1 MTSHGAAADRDI
13 VVVGGGL
20 AGLACAAGLGKR
32 GWKVTLLESR
42 NRLGGRASSFRDA
55 QTGEW
60 LDNCQHVSLGCC
72 TNFTRFCEL
81 VGIADLF
88 HREDELIFIGPRGTR
103 HVFAA
108 SALPAPLHLAPAF
121 ARLSY
126 LSWSDRW
133 HLSRGLR
140 ALAGTS
146 PERLVGVPF
155 DRWLAEHHQPA
166 RVIELFWHVVLVSA
180 LSETVDRLDAAHAR
194 KVFVDA
200 FLTHRAGWEVW
211 LPTVPLERLYGE
223 ELLGW
228 LGRHGVEVRLNAGVR
243 ALAPDSAGLRL
254 SLRDGTNRTA
264 ARVVLAV
271 PSHLVPELAPDLAPQ
286 WSAEEGPGQIETAPI
301 SSVHLWYDRE
311 ITPDRHVTFVGQTSQ
326 WLFNRERIQGR
337 PAVREDLASAGGA
350 TGEIAGTGS
359 ARGGASGWY
368 GQVVISAS
376 HQAAARPAQE
386 TIDTVTAELARLLPG
401 ARAARLLRAR
411 MVTEHRAVIAVLPG
425 ADRHRPEV
433 RTEVPGLYLAGDWV
447 RTGWPSTME
456 GAVRSGWL
464 AAEAVLED
472 VGAGERLV
480 AGDLPV
486 SRLSKWLLRL

>member
-1 MTSHGAAADRDI
+1 MTGEGSAGERDI
-13 VVVGGGL
+13 LVVGGGL
-20 AGLACAAGLGKR
+20 AGLACAAALGAR
-32 GWKVTLLESR
+32 GWTVTLLESR

-72 TNFTRFCEL
+72 TNFTRFCQM

-88 HREDELIFIGPRGTR
+88 HREDELIFIGPEGTR

-108 SALPAPLHLAPAF
+108 SSFPAPLHLAPAF

-126 LSWSDRW
+126 LSWGDRW

-140 ALAGTS
+140 ALAGTPS
-146 PERLVGVPF
+146 ERLEGLPF
-155 DRWLAEHHQPA
+155 DRWLADQHQPP

-211 LPTVPLERLYGE
+211 LPTVPLERLYGG

-228 LGRHGVEVRLNAGVR
+228 LAGHGVAVRLNAGVR
-243 ALAPDSAGLRL
+243 TLARGQEGVQVT
-254 SLRDGTNRTA
+254 LRDGTTCRA
-264 ARVVLAV
+264 SRVVLAV
-271 PSHLVPELAPDLAPQ
+271 PSHLVPDLAPELAPR
-286 WSAEEGPGQIETAPI
+286 WSAVEGPGQIETAPI

-337 PAVREDLASAGGA
+337 PVGPEESAAGG
-350 TGEIAGTGS
+350 GEERS
-359 ARGGASGWY
+359 SSGWY

-376 HQAAARPAQE
+376 HHAAARPAQE
-386 TIDTVTAELARLLPG
+386 TIDTVAGELARLLPG
-401 ARAARLLRAR
+401 ARSARLLRAR

-425 ADRHRPEV
+425 ADRHRPGV
-433 RTEVPGLYLAGDWV
+433 RTDVPGLYLAGDWV

-472 VGAGERLV
+472 AGTGERLL
-480 AGDLPV
+480 AEDLPV

>member
-1 MTSHGAAADRDI
+1 MTGNGLAGERDI
-13 VVVGGGL
+13 LVVGGGL
-20 AGLACAAGLGKR
+20 AGLACAAALGSR
-32 GWKVTLLESR
+32 GWQVTLLESR
-42 NRLGGRASSFRDA
+42 NRLGGRASSFRDG

-72 TNFTRFCEL
+72 TNFTRFCQL

-88 HREDELIFIGPRGTR
+88 HREDELIFIGPEGTR

-140 ALAGTS
+140 ALAGTPS
-146 PERLVGVPF
+146 ERLVGLPF
-155 DRWLAEHHQPA
+155 DRWLAEQRQPP

-211 LPTVPLERLYGE
+211 LPTVPLERLYGG
-223 ELLGW
+223 ELQGW
-228 LGRHGVEVRLNAGVR
+228 LAGQGVEVRLNAGVR
-243 ALAPDSAGLRL
+243 ALEPDAAGLRV
-254 SLRDGTNRTA
+254 SLRDGSTCRA
-264 ARVVLAV
+264 SRVVLAV
-271 PSHLVPELAPDLAPQ
+271 PSHLVPEVAPDLAPR
-286 WSAEEGPGQIETAPI
+286 WSAQEGPGQIETAPI

-337 PAVREDLASAGGA
+337 PVVPEDFPAGGSAGGS
-350 TGEIAGTGS
+350 T
-359 ARGGASGWY
+359 SGWY

-472 VGAGERLV
+472 VGAGERLL

-486 SRLSKWLLRL
+486 SSLSKWLLRL

>member
-1 MTSHGAAADRDI
+1 MTGEGSAGERDI
-13 VVVGGGL
+13 LVVGGGL
-20 AGLACAAGLGKR
+20 AGLACAAALGAR
-32 GWKVTLLESR
+32 GWTVTLLESR

-72 TNFTRFCEL
+72 TNFTRFCQM

-88 HREDELIFIGPRGTR
+88 HREDELIFIGPEGTR

-108 SALPAPLHLAPAF
+108 SSLPAPLHLTPAF

-140 ALAGTS
+140 ALAGTPS
-146 PERLVGVPF
+146 ERLEGLPF
-155 DRWLAEHHQPA
+155 DRWLADQHQPP

-211 LPTVPLERLYGE
+211 LPTVPLERLYGG

-228 LGRHGVEVRLNAGVR
+228 LAGHGVAVRLNAGVR
-243 ALAPDSAGLRL
+243 TLARGQEGVQVT
-254 SLRDGTNRTA
+254 LRDGTTCRA
-264 ARVVLAV
+264 SRVVLAV
-271 PSHLVPELAPDLAPQ
+271 PSHLVPDLAPELAPR
-286 WSAEEGPGQIETAPI
+286 WSAVEGPGQIETAPI

-337 PAVREDLASAGGA
+337 PVGPEESAAGG
-350 TGEIAGTGS
+350 GEERS
-359 ARGGASGWY
+359 SSGWY

-376 HQAAARPAQE
+376 HHAAARPAQE
-386 TIDTVTAELARLLPG
+386 TIDTVAGELARLLPG
-401 ARAARLLRAR
+401 ARSARLLRAR

-425 ADRHRPEV
+425 ADRHRPGV
-433 RTEVPGLYLAGDWV
+433 RTDVPGLYLAGDWV
-447 RTGWPSTME
+447 QTGWPSTME

-472 VGAGERLV
+472 AGTGERLL
-480 AGDLPV
+480 AEDLPV

>member
-1 MTSHGAAADRDI
+1 MTGDLAAADRNV

-72 TNFTRFCEL
+72 TNFTQFCEL
-81 VGIADLF
+81 VGIADHF
-88 HREDELIFIGPRGTR
+88 HREDELVFIGPQGTR

-108 SALPAPLHLAPAF
+108 SSLPAPLHLAPAF

-146 PERLVGVPF
+146 AERLEGLPF
-155 DRWLAEHHQPA
+155 DRWLAEHHQPP

-243 ALAPDSAGLRL
+243 AIASDSTGLQV
-254 SLRDGTNRTA
+254 SLRDGTTHTA
-264 ARVVLAV
+264 SRVVLAV
-271 PSHLVPELAPDLAPQ
+271 PSHLVPEMVPALGPQ
-286 WSAEEGPGQIETAPI
+286 WSAAEGPGQIETAPI

-311 ITPDRHVTFVGQTSQ
+311 ITADRHVTFVGQTSQ

-337 PAVREDLASAGGA
+337 PALLPESAAGG
-350 TGEIAGTGS
+350 GAG
-359 ARGGASGWY
+359 GGPSGWY

-376 HQAAARPAQE
+376 HHAAARPAQE

-401 ARAARLLRAR
+401 ARAARLLRSR

-425 ADRHRPEV
+425 ADRHRPDV
-433 RTEVPGLYLAGDWV
+433 RTAVPGLYLAGDWV

-464 AAEAVLED
+464 AAEAVLDD

-480 AGDLPV
+480 ARDLPV

>member
-1 MTSHGAAADRDI
+1 MTGDGSAGDRDI
-13 VVVGGGL
+13 LVVGGGL
-20 AGLACAAGLGKR
+20 AGLACAAALGAR
-32 GWKVTLLESR
+32 GWGVTLLESR

-72 TNFTRFCEL
+72 TNFSRFCQM

-88 HREDELIFIGPRGTR
+88 HREDELIFIGPEGTR

-133 HLSRGLR
+133 YLSQGLR
-140 ALAGTS
+140 ALAGTPS
-146 PERLVGVPF
+146 GRLEGLPF
-155 DRWLAEHHQPA
+155 DRWLADHHQPP

-228 LGRHGVEVRLNAGVR
+228 LAGHGVTVRLNAGVR
-243 ALAPDSAGLRL
+243 TVASGPEGLQVT
-254 SLRDGTNRTA
+254 LRDGNTCRA
-264 ARVVLAV
+264 SRVVLAV
-271 PSHLVPELAPDLAPQ
+271 PSHLVPDLAPDLAPL
-286 WSAEEGPGQIETAPI
+286 WSAAEGPGQIETAPI

-337 PAVREDLASAGGA
+337 PVGQAESAIERIEKQGP
-350 TGEIAGTGS
+350 
-359 ARGGASGWY
+359 SGWY

-386 TIDTVTAELARLLPG
+386 TIDTVTGELARLLPG
-401 ARAARLLRAR
+401 ARDARLLRAR

-425 ADRHRPEV
+425 ADRHRPGV
-433 RTEVPGLYLAGDWV
+433 RTDVPGLYLAGDWV
-447 RTGWPSTME
+447 QTGWPSTME

-472 VGAGERLV
+472 AGSAERLLT
-480 AGDLPV
+480 GDLPV

>member
-1 MTSHGAAADRDI
+1 MTGEGSAGARDI
-13 VVVGGGL
+13 LGVGGGL
-20 AGLACAAGLGKR
+20 AGLACAAALGAR
-32 GWKVTLLESR
+32 GWTVTLLESR

-72 TNFTRFCEL
+72 TNFTRFCQM

-88 HREDELIFIGPRGTR
+88 HREDELIFIGPEGTR

-108 SALPAPLHLAPAF
+108 SSFPAPLHLAPAF

-140 ALAGTS
+140 ALAGTPS
-146 PERLVGVPF
+146 ERLEGLPF
-155 DRWLAEHHQPA
+155 DRWLADQHQPP

-211 LPTVPLERLYGE
+211 LPTVPLERLYGG

-228 LGRHGVEVRLNAGVR
+228 LAGHGVAVRLNAGVR
-243 ALAPDSAGLRL
+243 TLARGQEGVQVT
-254 SLRDGTNRTA
+254 LRDGTTCRA
-264 ARVVLAV
+264 SRVVLAV
-271 PSHLVPELAPDLAPQ
+271 PSHLVPDLAPELAPR
-286 WSAEEGPGQIETAPI
+286 WSAVEGPGQIETAPI

-337 PAVREDLASAGGA
+337 PVGPEESAAGG
-350 TGEIAGTGS
+350 GEERS
-359 ARGGASGWY
+359 SSGWY

-376 HQAAARPAQE
+376 HHAAARPAQE
-386 TIDTVTAELARLLPG
+386 TIDTVAGELARLLPG
-401 ARAARLLRAR
+401 ARSARLLRAR

-425 ADRHRPEV
+425 ADRHRPGV
-433 RTEVPGLYLAGDWV
+433 RTDVPGLYLAGDWV
-447 RTGWPSTME
+447 QTGWPSTME

-472 VGAGERLV
+472 AGTGERLL
-480 AGDLPV
+480 AEDLPV

>member
-1 MTSHGAAADRDI
+1 MTGEGSAGERDI
-13 VVVGGGL
+13 LVVGGGL
-20 AGLACAAGLGKR
+20 AGLACAAALGAR
-32 GWKVTLLESR
+32 GWTVTLLESR

-72 TNFTRFCEL
+72 TNFTRFCQM

-88 HREDELIFIGPRGTR
+88 HREDELIFIGPEGTR

-108 SALPAPLHLAPAF
+108 SSFPAPLHLAPAF

-140 ALAGTS
+140 ALAGTPS
-146 PERLVGVPF
+146 ERLEGLPF
-155 DRWLAEHHQPA
+155 DRWLADQHQPP

-211 LPTVPLERLYGE
+211 LPTVPLERLYGG

-228 LGRHGVEVRLNAGVR
+228 LAGHGVAVRLNAGVR
-243 ALAPDSAGLRL
+243 TLARGQEGVQVT
-254 SLRDGTNRTA
+254 LRDGTTCRA
-264 ARVVLAV
+264 SRVVLAV
-271 PSHLVPELAPDLAPQ
+271 PSHLVPDLAPELAPR
-286 WSAEEGPGQIETAPI
+286 WSAVEGPGQIETAPI

-337 PAVREDLASAGGA
+337 PVGPEESAAGG
-350 TGEIAGTGS
+350 GEERS
-359 ARGGASGWY
+359 SSGWY

-376 HQAAARPAQE
+376 HHAAARPAQE
-386 TIDTVTAELARLLPG
+386 TIDTVAGELARLLPG
-401 ARAARLLRAR
+401 ARSARLLRAR

-425 ADRHRPEV
+425 ADRHRPGV
-433 RTEVPGLYLAGDWV
+433 RTDVPGLYLAGDWV
-447 RTGWPSTME
+447 QTGWPSTME

-472 VGAGERLV
+472 AGTGERLL
-480 AGDLPV
+480 AEDLPV

>member
-1 MTSHGAAADRDI
+1 MTGEGSAGERDI
-13 VVVGGGL
+13 LVVGGGL
-20 AGLACAAGLGKR
+20 AGLACAAALGAR
-32 GWKVTLLESR
+32 GWTVTLLESR

-72 TNFTRFCEL
+72 TNFTRFCQM

-88 HREDELIFIGPRGTR
+88 HREDELIFIGPEGTR

-108 SALPAPLHLAPAF
+108 SAFPAPLHLAPAF

-140 ALAGTS
+140 ALAGTPS
-146 PERLVGVPF
+146 ERLEGLPF
-155 DRWLAEHHQPA
+155 DRWLADQHQPP

-211 LPTVPLERLYGE
+211 LPTVPLERLYGG

-228 LGRHGVEVRLNAGVR
+228 LAGHGVAVRLNAGVR
-243 ALAPDSAGLRL
+243 TLARGQEGVQVT
-254 SLRDGTNRTA
+254 LRDGTTCRA
-264 ARVVLAV
+264 SRVVLAV
-271 PSHLVPELAPDLAPQ
+271 PSHLVPDLAPELAPR
-286 WSAEEGPGQIETAPI
+286 WSAVEGPGQIETAPI

-337 PAVREDLASAGGA
+337 PVGPEESAAGG
-350 TGEIAGTGS
+350 GEERS
-359 ARGGASGWY
+359 SSGWY

-376 HQAAARPAQE
+376 HHAAARPAQE
-386 TIDTVTAELARLLPG
+386 TIDTVAGELARLLPG
-401 ARAARLLRAR
+401 ARSARLLRAR

-425 ADRHRPEV
+425 ADRHRPGV
-433 RTEVPGLYLAGDWV
+433 RTDVPGLYLAGDWV
-447 RTGWPSTME
+447 QTGWPSTME

-464 AAEAVLED
+464 AAEAVLEAA
-472 VGAGERLV
+472 GTGERLL
-480 AGDLPV
+480 AEDLPV

>member
-1 MTSHGAAADRDI
+1 MTGEGSAGERDI
-13 VVVGGGL
+13 LVVGGGL
-20 AGLACAAGLGKR
+20 AGLACAAALGAR
-32 GWKVTLLESR
+32 GWTVTLLESR

-72 TNFTRFCEL
+72 TNFTRFCQL

-88 HREDELIFIGPRGTR
+88 HREDELIFIGPEGTR

-108 SALPAPLHLAPAF
+108 SSFPAPLHLAPAF

-140 ALAGTS
+140 ALAGTPS
-146 PERLVGVPF
+146 ERLEGLPF
-155 DRWLAEHHQPA
+155 DRWLADQHQPP

-211 LPTVPLERLYGE
+211 LPTVPLERLYGG

-228 LGRHGVEVRLNAGVR
+228 LAGHGVALRLNAGVR
-243 ALAPDSAGLRL
+243 TLARGQEGVQVT
-254 SLRDGTNRTA
+254 LRDGTTCRA
-264 ARVVLAV
+264 SRVVLAV
-271 PSHLVPELAPDLAPQ
+271 PSHLVPDLAPELAPR
-286 WSAEEGPGQIETAPI
+286 WSAVEGPGQIETAPI

-337 PAVREDLASAGGA
+337 PVGPEESAAGG
-350 TGEIAGTGS
+350 GEERS
-359 ARGGASGWY
+359 SSGWY

-376 HQAAARPAQE
+376 HHAAARPAQE
-386 TIDTVTAELARLLPG
+386 TIDTVAGELARLLPG
-401 ARAARLLRAR
+401 ARSARLLRAR

-425 ADRHRPEV
+425 ADRHRPGV
-433 RTEVPGLYLAGDWV
+433 RTDVPGLYLAGDWV
-447 RTGWPSTME
+447 QTGWPSTME

-472 VGAGERLV
+472 AGTGERLL
-480 AGDLPV
+480 AEDLPV

>member
-1 MTSHGAAADRDI
+1 MTGEGSAGERDI
-13 VVVGGGL
+13 LVVGVGL
-20 AGLACAAGLGKR
+20 AGLACAAALGAR
-32 GWKVTLLESR
+32 GWTVTLLESR

-72 TNFTRFCEL
+72 TNFTRFCQM

-88 HREDELIFIGPRGTR
+88 HREDELIFIGPEGTR

-108 SALPAPLHLAPAF
+108 SSFPAPLHLAPAF

-140 ALAGTS
+140 ALAGTPS
-146 PERLVGVPF
+146 ERLEGLPF
-155 DRWLAEHHQPA
+155 DRWLADQHQPP

-211 LPTVPLERLYGE
+211 LPTVPLERLYGG

-228 LGRHGVEVRLNAGVR
+228 LAGHGVAVRLNAGVR
-243 ALAPDSAGLRL
+243 TLARGQEGVQVT
-254 SLRDGTNRTA
+254 LRDGTTCRA
-264 ARVVLAV
+264 SRVVLAV
-271 PSHLVPELAPDLAPQ
+271 PSHLVPDLAPELAPR
-286 WSAEEGPGQIETAPI
+286 WSAVEGPGQIETAPI

-337 PAVREDLASAGGA
+337 PVGPEESAAGG
-350 TGEIAGTGS
+350 GEERS
-359 ARGGASGWY
+359 SSGWY

-376 HQAAARPAQE
+376 HHAAARPAQE
-386 TIDTVTAELARLLPG
+386 TIDTVAGELARLLPG
-401 ARAARLLRAR
+401 ARSARLLRAR

-425 ADRHRPEV
+425 ADRHRPGV
-433 RTEVPGLYLAGDWV
+433 RTDVPGLYLAGDWV
-447 RTGWPSTME
+447 QTGWPSTME

-472 VGAGERLV
+472 AGTGERLL
-480 AGDLPV
+480 AEDLPV

>member
-1 MTSHGAAADRDI
+1 MTGEGSAGERDI
-13 VVVGGGL
+13 LVVGGGL
-20 AGLACAAGLGKR
+20 AGLACAAALGAR
-32 GWKVTLLESR
+32 GWTVTLLESR

-72 TNFTRFCEL
+72 TNFTRFCQM

-88 HREDELIFIGPRGTR
+88 HREDELIFIGPEGTR

-108 SALPAPLHLAPAF
+108 SSFPAPLHLAPAF

-146 PERLVGVPF
+146 SERLEGLPF
-155 DRWLAEHHQPA
+155 DRWLADQHQPP

-211 LPTVPLERLYGE
+211 LPTVPLERLYGG

-228 LGRHGVEVRLNAGVR
+228 LAGHGVAVRLNAGVR
-243 ALAPDSAGLRL
+243 TLARGQEGVQVT
-254 SLRDGTNRTA
+254 LRDGTTCRA
-264 ARVVLAV
+264 SRVVLAV
-271 PSHLVPELAPDLAPQ
+271 PSHLVPDLAPELAPR
-286 WSAEEGPGQIETAPI
+286 WSAVEGPGQIETAPI

-337 PAVREDLASAGGA
+337 PVGPEESAAGG
-350 TGEIAGTGS
+350 GEERS
-359 ARGGASGWY
+359 SSGWY

-376 HQAAARPAQE
+376 HHAAARPAQE
-386 TIDTVTAELARLLPG
+386 TIDTVAGELARLLPG
-401 ARAARLLRAR
+401 ARSARLLRAR

-425 ADRHRPEV
+425 ADRHRPGV
-433 RTEVPGLYLAGDWV
+433 RTDVPGLYLAGDWV
-447 RTGWPSTME
+447 QTGWPSTME

-472 VGAGERLV
+472 AGTGERLL
-480 AGDLPV
+480 AEDLPV

>member
-1 MTSHGAAADRDI
+1 MTGNRPAVDCD
-13 VVVGGGL
+13 VLVVGGGL
-20 AGLACAAGLGKR
+20 AGLACAAALGARGLR
-32 GWKVTLLESR
+32 VTLLESR

-72 TNFTRFCEL
+72 TNFTRFCQA
-81 VGIADLF
+81 VGIDRFF
-88 HREDELIFIGPRGTR
+88 HREDELIFIGPQGTR

-108 SALPAPLHLAPAF
+108 SSLPAPLHLAPAF
-121 ARLSY
+121 AGLSY

-140 ALAGTS
+140 LLAGTR
-146 PERLVGVPF
+146 PEHLVGVPF
-155 DRWLAEHHQPA
+155 DRWLAGQRQPPQ
-166 RVIELFWHVVLVSA
+166 VIELFWHVVLVSA

-200 FLTHRAGWEVW
+200 FLTNRAGWEVW

-223 ELLGW
+223 ELQGW
-228 LGRHGVEVRLNAGVR
+228 LQQHGVTVRLNAGVR
-243 ALAPDSAGLRL
+243 GIASVEGKPVVT
-254 SLRDGTNRTA
+254 LRDGTTQSA
-264 ARVVLAV
+264 ARLVLAV
-271 PSHLVPELAPDLAPQ
+271 PSHLVPEMAPDLATQ
-286 WSAEEGPGQIETAPI
+286 WGAPEGPGQIETAPI

-337 PAVREDLASAGGA
+337 PASS
-350 TGEIAGTGS
+350 GS
-359 ARGGASGWY
+359 AAPGWY

-376 HQAAARPAQE
+376 HQAASRPAQE
-386 TIDTVTAELARLLPG
+386 TIETVTAELARLLPG
-401 ARAARLLRAR
+401 AREARLVRAR

-425 ADRHRPEV
+425 ADRYRPGV

-447 RTGWPSTME
+447 QTGWPSTME

-464 AAEAVLED
+464 AAEAVLAD
-472 VGAGERLV
+472 AGRGDSLV
-480 AGDLPV
+480 VPDLPV

>member
-1 MTSHGAAADRDI
+1 MTGEGSAGERDI
-13 VVVGGGL
+13 LVVGGGL
-20 AGLACAAGLGKR
+20 AGLACAAALGAR
-32 GWKVTLLESR
+32 GWTVTLLESR

-72 TNFTRFCEL
+72 TNFTRFCQM

-88 HREDELIFIGPRGTR
+88 HREDELIFIGPEGTR

-108 SALPAPLHLAPAF
+108 SAFPAPLHLAPAF

-140 ALAGTS
+140 ALAGTPS
-146 PERLVGVPF
+146 ERLEGLPF
-155 DRWLAEHHQPA
+155 DRWLADQHQPP

-211 LPTVPLERLYGE
+211 LPTVPLERLYGG

-228 LGRHGVEVRLNAGVR
+228 LAGHGVAVRLNAGVR
-243 ALAPDSAGLRL
+243 TLARGQEGVQVT
-254 SLRDGTNRTA
+254 LRDGTTCRA
-264 ARVVLAV
+264 SRVVLAV
-271 PSHLVPELAPDLAPQ
+271 PSHLVPDLAPELAPR
-286 WSAEEGPGQIETAPI
+286 WSAVEGPGQIETAPI

-337 PAVREDLASAGGA
+337 PVGPEESAAGG
-350 TGEIAGTGS
+350 GEERS
-359 ARGGASGWY
+359 SSGWY

-376 HQAAARPAQE
+376 HHAAARPAQE
-386 TIDTVTAELARLLPG
+386 TIDTVAGELAWLLPG
-401 ARAARLLRAR
+401 ARSARLLRAR

-425 ADRHRPEV
+425 ADRHRPGV
-433 RTEVPGLYLAGDWV
+433 RTDVPGLYLAGDWV
-447 RTGWPSTME
+447 QTGWPSTME

-472 VGAGERLV
+472 AGTGERLL
-480 AGDLPV
+480 AEDLPV